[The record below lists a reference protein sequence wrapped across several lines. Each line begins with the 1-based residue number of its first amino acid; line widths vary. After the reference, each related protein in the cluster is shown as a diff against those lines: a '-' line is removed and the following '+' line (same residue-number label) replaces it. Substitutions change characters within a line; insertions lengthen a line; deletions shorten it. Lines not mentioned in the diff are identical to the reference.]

1 MAKRDN
7 RATKAQLPAGA
18 FRTRL
23 EDGSRVWVVDGRNF
37 DSIKE
42 YIQYRRDLALMEKLE
57 VKSTVDDKETVVVQP
72 TQADATGETDD
83 GFTGKAVELKSTTG
97 D

>member
-1 MAKRDN
+1 MAKRDK
-7 RATKAQLPAGA
+7 RPTKAQLPAGS

-23 EDGSRVWVVDGRNF
+23 EDGTRVWVIEGRNF
-37 DSIKE
+37 ESIRE
-42 YIQYRRDLALMEKLE
+42 YIQYRRDLALIEKLE
-57 VKSTVDDKETVVVQP
+57 VKSTAGDKETVVVQP

-83 GFTGKAVELKSTTG
+83 GFAGKAVEIQSATG

>member
-7 RATKAQLPAGA
+7 RQTKAQLPAGA

-23 EDGSRVWVVDGRNF
+23 EDGTRVWVIEGRNF

-42 YIQYRRDLALMEKLE
+42 YIQYRRDLDLMEKLE
-57 VKSTVDDKETVVVQP
+57 VKSTVSDQEPVSAYP
-72 TQADATGETDD
+72 TAADATGETND
-83 GFTGKAVELKSTTG
+83 GFTGKAVEIKSTTG